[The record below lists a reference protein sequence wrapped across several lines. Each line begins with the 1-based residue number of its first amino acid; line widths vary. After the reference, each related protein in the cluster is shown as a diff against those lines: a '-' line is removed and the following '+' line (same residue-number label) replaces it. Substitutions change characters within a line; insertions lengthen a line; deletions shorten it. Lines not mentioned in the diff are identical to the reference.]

1 MACWRGVSPCP
12 PRGGSPWRSLR
23 RVGFTAPHRV
33 VRMSLSR
40 TLPTCPRQPP
50 LPLSS
55 TRPHNPGRSERT
67 NRPFNCCSE
76 SVGLV
81 VRPMPMLVVGLYGLA
96 LIYIL
101 IPNLC
106 YFDGARR
113 WSFDADPK
121 VFQSNF
127 VCFTPQ
133 SCLLCALRILGVQP
147 QVTTRLQN
155 ASRPKS
161 EPLRSNFA
169 RF

>member
-1 MACWRGVSPCP
+1 MVFPALQLSPY
-12 PRGGSPWRSLR
+12 SS
-23 RVGFTAPHRV
+23 H
-33 VRMSLSR
+33 
-40 TLPTCPRQPP
+40 TLRQPIATSIPP
-50 LPLSS
+50 LRAASLLVMRHLP
-55 TRPHNPGRSERT
+55 PHQVAYPIVPPPILGDPE
-67 NRPFNCCSE
+67 
-76 SVGLV
+76 
-81 VRPMPMLVVGLYGLA
+81 LA
-96 LIYIL
+96 RAYIL